1 MDYAE
6 LNLRLGEDGAN
17 RFGESL
23 EPIDRGNEDI
33 LDAPV
38 VQIGQDL
45 QPEVGSFTL
54 AQIKPQDLF
63 FPVKPDSEDRVER
76 FGKISSLFLDFVM
89 EVCRGPMS

>member
-1 MDYAE
+1 MDHAE

-23 EPIDRGNEDI
+23 ESIDRGNEDI

-45 QPEVGSFTL
+45 QPKVGSLTL
-54 AQIKPQDLF
+54 TQIKPQDL
-63 FPVKPDSEDRVER
+63 PLP
-76 FGKISSLFLDFVM
+76 
-89 EVCRGPMS
+89 